1 MKMSKICE
9 ILNSFKRFC
18 RRQGWRTCE
27 SEDWVELNDD
37 YHNFLWTRNVTPS
50 SFKTII
56 TNRKCV
62 VRKGLFYNV
71 VEPSHLAW
79 LFSEV
84 PSEDLVRTVLQNPD
98 FSKRIAIFDFSPL
111 LEGKNLCIKLN
122 NTDSPVFQEFEVFLQ
137 TELKVRVEPLQSFS
151 DSGIKTSDS
160 ILPELF

>member
-18 RRQGWRTCE
+18 RRQGWRTSE

-37 YHNFLWTRNVTPS
+37 YHNFLWTRNVTHS

-56 TNRKCV
+56 SNRKCV
-62 VRKGLFYNV
+62 VRKGLFYSV

-137 TELKVRVEPLQSFS
+137 TERKVKVKPLQSLS
-151 DSGIKTSDS
+151 DSGIKTSGS
-160 ILPELF
+160 ILPELV

>member
-1 MKMSKICE
+1 
-9 ILNSFKRFC
+9 
-18 RRQGWRTCE
+18 
-27 SEDWVELNDD
+27 
-37 YHNFLWTRNVTPS
+37 
-50 SFKTII
+50 
-56 TNRKCV
+56 
-62 VRKGLFYNV
+62 
-71 VEPSHLAW
+71 LAW

>member
-1 MKMSKICE
+1 MSKICE
-9 ILNSFKRFC
+9 ILTSFKRFC
-18 RRQGWRTCE
+18 RIQGWRTSE
-27 SEDWVELNDD
+27 SEDWVELKND

-56 TNRKCV
+56 SNRKCV
-62 VRKGLFYNV
+62 VRKGLSYSV

-111 LEGKNLCIKLN
+111 LKGKNLCIKLN

-137 TELKVRVEPLQSFS
+137 TERKVKVEPLQSLS
-151 DSGIKTSDS
+151 DSGIKTSGS
-160 ILPELF
+160 ILPELV